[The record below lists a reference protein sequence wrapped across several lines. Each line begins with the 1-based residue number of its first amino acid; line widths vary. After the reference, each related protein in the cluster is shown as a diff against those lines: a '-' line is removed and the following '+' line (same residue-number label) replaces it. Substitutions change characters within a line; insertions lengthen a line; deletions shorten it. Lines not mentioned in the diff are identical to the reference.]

1 MSKRRCLPFQ
11 IGEINCGLNLLC
23 QISGTMVG
31 LIGAMTKVMS
41 SPFKDVSDQHELNEF
56 IIEVIYGK
64 VIPGMCI
71 TMIFGNFYYAWMA
84 VRLMRKEGHTN
95 VCTVP
100 YGINTPAAFAFVFS
114 IVAKAA
120 EAAASDGMDWR
131 DGVMHA
137 WRVGCVANLVSGA
150 IATLCGFAGPLIV
163 RVAPQASLMMALA
176 GLGFTWLGLAQII
189 EVFKAGHLGLLPL
202 GVALVCFFG
211 DVKTSP
217 MPTAIVVMIVGCI
230 TGWLSCEGWPEGS
243 AHPVGGTAE
252 AVSEA
257 FKHFSFYTPSFLD
270 GKSFASIPQVL
281 LENIAVILPVA
292 FVGAVNTLVSVYA
305 AHSVG
310 DMYPIRECL
319 VVDGLTTIVA
329 GLFGSP
335 FGTCVYCGQPQFK
348 AQGGVI
354 YYSFLNC
361 FAFCF
366 LASTGLFAAINAFI
380 PPWGIAPII
389 LFVGLAICQDAF
401 DIIKARHLPAAMIG
415 LFPAVA
421 DWILSIWPHEPKP
434 PAGLA
439 ALAHGSL
446 LVCIAWVAIG
456 VFIIDRNYMKAAIWA
471 LVAMVIAG
479 FGLMH
484 AESADLTFKTFLG
497 KEGQALGTAAGGYAM
512 GYATLAGLFGVLLIL
527 RRLGF
532 SRIPPIRMEEK
543 EEMSKAPEEEAEEM
557 VERVTSRHHSHVRQS
572 LFDNMPPDQHGFQ
585 QGEVQSESDD
595 SEESVPA

>member
-31 LIGAMTKVMS
+31 LVGAMTKVMF
-41 SPFKDVSDQHELNEF
+41 SPFKDAASDPHQLNEF

-95 VCTVP
+95 VCTLP

-120 EAAASDGMDWR
+120 EAAASDGMDWK
-131 DGVMHA
+131 DGVMQA

-257 FKHFSFYTPSFLD
+257 FTHFGFYSPSFLD
-270 GKSFASIPQVL
+270 GKSFASIPEVL

-348 AQGGVI
+348 AQGGMI

-421 DWILSIWPHEPKP
+421 DWILSIWPHDPKP

-471 LVAMVIAG
+471 LVAMFISG

-497 KEGQALGTAAGGYAM
+497 KEGQTLGTAAGGYAM
-512 GYATLAGLFGVLLIL
+512 GYATLAGLFGILLIL

-532 SRIPPIRMEEK
+532 SRIPPIRVEEK
-543 EEMSKAPEEEAEEM
+543 EEMAKAPEEEAEEM
-557 VERVTSRHHSHVRQS
+557 VERVTSVQHGHVRQS

-585 QGEVQSESDD
+585 QGEVASESDE
-595 SEESVPA
+595 SEESAA

>member
-1 MSKRRCLPFQ
+1 
-11 IGEINCGLNLLC
+11 
-23 QISGTMVG
+23 
-31 LIGAMTKVMS
+31 
-41 SPFKDVSDQHELNEF
+41 
-56 IIEVIYGK
+56 
-64 VIPGMCI
+64 
-71 TMIFGNFYYAWMA
+71 
-84 VRLMRKEGHTN
+84 
-95 VCTVP
+95 
-100 YGINTPAAFAFVFS
+100 
-114 IVAKAA
+114 
-120 EAAASDGMDWR
+120 
-131 DGVMHA
+131 
-137 WRVGCVANLVSGA
+137 
-150 IATLCGFAGPLIV
+150 
-163 RVAPQASLMMALA
+163 
-176 GLGFTWLGLAQII
+176 
-189 EVFKAGHLGLLPL
+189 
-202 GVALVCFFG
+202 
-211 DVKTSP
+211 
-217 MPTAIVVMIVGCI
+217 
-230 TGWLSCEGWPEGS
+230 
-243 AHPVGGTAE
+243 
-252 AVSEA
+252 
-257 FKHFSFYTPSFLD
+257 
-270 GKSFASIPQVL
+270 
-281 LENIAVILPVA
+281 
-292 FVGAVNTLVSVYA
+292 
-305 AHSVG
+305 
-310 DMYPIRECL
+310 MYPIRECL

-595 SEESVPA
+595 SEESAPA

>member
-1 MSKRRCLPFQ
+1 MYRLLPFKL
-11 IGEINCGLNLLC
+11 GEINCGLNLLC

-31 LIGAMTKVMS
+31 LIGAMQKVLS
-41 SPFKDVSDQHELNEF
+41 APYKDTADTSAMDNLITQVL
-56 IIEVIYGK
+56 YGR
-64 VIPGMCI
+64 VVPGMCI

-84 VRLMRKEGHTN
+84 VRLMRKEKHTN
-95 VCTVP
+95 VCTLP

-114 IVAKAA
+114 IVSKAA
-120 EAAASDGMDWR
+120 QTAANEGLGWEE
-131 DGVMHA
+131 GIMHA

-202 GVALVCFFG
+202 GVALVLFFG

-217 MPTAIVVMIVGCI
+217 LPSAIIVMLVGCL

-243 AHPVGGTAE
+243 ANPVGGTGQ
-252 AVSEA
+252 AVLDA
-257 FKHFSFYTPSFLD
+257 FDNFGFYMPAFLD
-270 GKSFASIPQVL
+270 GASFLAIPQVL
-281 LENIAVILPVA
+281 LENMAVILPVA

-361 FAFCF
+361 FAFCI
-366 LASTGLFAAINAFI
+366 LAATGLFAAINAFI

-401 DIIKARHLPAAMIG
+401 DIIKPRHLPAAIIG
-415 LFPAVA
+415 LFPAAA

-446 LVCIAWVAIG
+446 LVCIAWVAMG
-456 VFIIDRNYMKAAIWA
+456 VFLIDRNFLKAAIWA
-471 LVAMVIAG
+471 LVAMCIAG
-479 FGLMH
+479 LGLMH
-484 AESADLTFKTFLG
+484 AETADLTFKTFAG
-497 KEGQALGTAAGGYAM
+497 APGQNFGTSAGGYMM
-512 GYATLAGLFGVLLIL
+512 GYATLAALFGVLLLL
-527 RRLGF
+527 RRLGC
-532 SRIPPIRMEEK
+532 SRIPGIFVEK
-543 EEMSKAPEEEAEEM
+543 EDTAEQEAEEM
-557 VERVTSRHHSHVRQS
+557 AERCLSRQHSHVRMA
-572 LFDNMPPDQHGFQ
+572 LFNNMPAEGHQLHED
-585 QGEVQSESDD
+585 EVSSESKD
-595 SEESVPA
+595 SEPKGADCV